1 MKSNYD
7 DFKKEQDILIS
18 KKISQLT
25 KAAYNESKPEYCLIC
40 GNNQK
45 SYCNSHSIPQFSL
58 KQLSKNG
65 QLITSLSLVKK
76 EMPNLRKGIKNAG
89 VFHTICNSCDQNFFK
104 DYENIE
110 KIKKKPTDIM
120 LGEIAV
126 KNILLQISKRLIEA
140 NLYSKQLRKVSSS
153 IVLDEK
159 ASISKLDLRDYLV
172 ELEFQKDTVLN
183 NKTNGYNILFWD
195 ILPYKIP
202 IACQT
207 GLALEYDYEGFPINN
222 IYNFSSDIN
231 MQYMHII
238 VLPLEETSIVLA
250 FYHKKDKA
258 YRQLRHQLNSITK
271 ENALKYINYLIIS
284 ESENFYLSP
293 DLDDKI
299 LNNQKLISL
308 TSENRGHPNFGQ
320 ATITELINYTRINMN
335 EIPNF
340 LSSEFAI

>member
-1 MKSNYD
+1 M
-7 DFKKEQDILIS
+7 
-18 KKISQLT
+18 
-25 KAAYNESKPEYCLIC
+25 IC

-140 NLYSKQLRKVSSS
+140 NLYSKQLKKVSSS

-159 ASISKLDLRDYLV
+159 ASISRLDLRDYLI
-172 ELEFQKDTVLN
+172 ELEFQKDIVLN

-207 GLALEYDYEGFPINN
+207 GLALEHDYEGFPINH
-222 IYNFSSDIN
+222 IYNFSPDIN

-258 YRQLRHQLNSITK
+258 YSQLRHQLNSITK

-299 LNNQKLISL
+299 LNDQKLISL